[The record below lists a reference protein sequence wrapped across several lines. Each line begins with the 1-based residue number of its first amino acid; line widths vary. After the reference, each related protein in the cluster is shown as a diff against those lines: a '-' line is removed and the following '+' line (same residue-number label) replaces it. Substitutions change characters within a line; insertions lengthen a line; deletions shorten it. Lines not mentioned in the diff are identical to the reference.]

1 MVDFDSRARQWDA
14 NPLFAERAQ
23 HIADAIRARAP
34 LHRSTHALDY
44 GCGTGLLSFPLKD
57 TLGHITLQDTSA
69 GMLEVLREKIEAQGV
84 RNMTV
89 REGDLLAGPLPE
101 ERYGL
106 VYTSM
111 TLHHVPDTDAILRA
125 FHTLLESGGYLCVAD
140 LDAEDGSFHGP
151 GVQVH
156 YGFDRSDLARRAEQA
171 GFREVRFDTV
181 FEIAKES
188 DGETRRYPVFL
199 LVARRD

>member
-23 HIADAIRARAP
+23 HIANAIRARVP

-57 TLGHITLQDTSA
+57 SLGHITLQDTSA

-199 LVARRD
+199 LVARRG

>member
-23 HIADAIRARAP
+23 HIANAIRGRVP

-57 TLGHITLQDTSA
+57 SLGHITLQDTSA

-156 YGFDRSDLARRAEQA
+156 HGFDRSDLARRAEQA
-171 GFREVRFDTV
+171 GFREVRFETV
-181 FEIAKES
+181 FEIAKEI

-199 LVARRD
+199 LVARRG